1 MKKMK
6 MERELT
12 KEDGFKIK
20 EYRKKIQDKRT
31 DRRMLAVQQRS
42 EGKRNKD
49 IAEILGVDPRIV
61 SQWVRMY
68 LDGGIEA
75 LLPKKKSGRPPKLT
89 YEQEEAILNEF
100 KDKAEAGQM
109 IEVSEIKTAYE
120 KAAGKSK
127 SHGQIYRVLHRHGW
141 RKIKP
146 RSRHPKKAS
155 PEAIEASKKLKHP

>member
-1 MKKMK
+1 MGGEK
-6 MERELT
+6 MEKI
-12 KEDGFKIK
+12 KEEDVNIIK

-31 DRRMLAVQQRS
+31 DRRMLAVQQRG

-61 SQWVRMY
+61 SRWVRMY
-68 LDGGIEA
+68 LEGGIEA
-75 LLPKKKSGRPPKLT
+75 LLPRKRSGRPPNLT
-89 YEQEEAILNEF
+89 YEQEETLLNEF
-100 KDKAEAGQM
+100 KEKAEAGQV
-109 IEVSEIKTAYE
+109 IEVSEIKAAYE

-127 SHGQIYRVLHRHGW
+127 GHGQIYRVLHRHGW

-155 PEAIEASKKLKHP
+155 PEAIEASKKLNHP

>member
-1 MKKMK
+1 MKMK
-6 MERELT
+6 RELT
-12 KEDGFKIK
+12 KEDAIKIR
-20 EYRKKIQDKRT
+20 EYRKKNQDKRT

-49 IAEILGVDPRIV
+49 IAEILGVDPRII

-75 LLPKKKSGRPPKLT
+75 LLPKKRSGRPCKLT

-100 KDKAEAGQM
+100 KEKAEAGQM

-120 KAAGKSK
+120 KTAGKSK

-146 RSRHPKKAS
+146 RSKHPKKAS
-155 PEAIEASKKLKHP
+155 PEAIEASKKLRHP